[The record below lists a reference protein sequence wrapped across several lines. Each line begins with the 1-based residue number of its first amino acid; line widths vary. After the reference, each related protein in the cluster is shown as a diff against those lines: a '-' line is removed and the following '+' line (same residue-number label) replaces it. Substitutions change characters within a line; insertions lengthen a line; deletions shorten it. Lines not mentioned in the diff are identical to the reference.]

1 MKNMMKPIVH
11 KATSFQDADAWDI
24 AQHIQMTPEE
34 RQKAA
39 KELRDRC
46 YGKNAPDVRDRIK
59 SK

>member
-34 RQKAA
+34 RQNAA
-39 KELRDRC
+39 KKLRDRC
-46 YGKNAPDVRDRIK
+46 YGKNAPDVRDKIK

>member
-11 KATSFQDADAWDI
+11 KATGFQDADAWDI

-46 YGKNAPDVRDRIK
+46 YGKNAPDVRDKIK

>member
-1 MKNMMKPIVH
+1 MMKPIVH
-11 KATSFQDADAWDI
+11 KANSFQDADAWDI

-46 YGKNAPDVRDRIK
+46 YGKNAPDVRDKIK

>member
-1 MKNMMKPIVH
+1 MMKPIVH

-24 AQHIQMTPEE
+24 AQHIKMTPEE

-39 KELRDRC
+39 KELRDRY
-46 YGKNAPDVRDRIK
+46 YGKNAPDVRDKIK

>member
-1 MKNMMKPIVH
+1 MKPIAH
-11 KATSFQDADAWDI
+11 KATSFQEADAWNI
-24 AQHIQMTPEE
+24 TQHIQMTPEE

-46 YGKNAPDVRDRIK
+46 YGKNAPDVRDIIK